1 MSSRRVQKH
10 GDVCACRRA
19 ALSIERIQD
28 MYWCAG
34 IDAGCRVAATPSPS
48 TLPFCPCPSASL
60 CLAAQVQCSPLTC
73 SLTIV
78 ALTLTFA
85 RLAVAPRSSH
95 RRQRSQRSHPFAL
108 HRRWHEPLTAFR
120 AIPTLDPSSC
130 PLRAFMTIRSTRL
143 FLTKSTS
150 IRINTRIIPS
160 SISPRSTPGTHT
172 TPTPTPTPTHLE
184 PIPTH
189 TLSHR
194 RTCRPKATPTHRHHP
209 RAVPSPVSPRGN
221 RPTSRCI
228 GNCSFRMTLPTGPC
242 RRSSL
247 VPGQT
252 SSRSTRGEQG
262 D

>member
-1 MSSRRVQKH
+1 M
-10 GDVCACRRA
+10 
-19 ALSIERIQD
+19 
-28 MYWCAG
+28 
-34 IDAGCRVAATPSPS
+34 RVASSSLVHRTGALGSMPVAESQRPRRHQ
-48 TLPFCPCPSASL
+48 L
-60 CLAAQVQCSPLTC
+60 CLSAHVHPHLFVSLPKCSAAR
-73 SLTIV
+73 SL
-78 ALTLTFA
+78 AHL
-85 RLAVAPRSSH
+85 RLSHSHSHSHVSLLLLAPRSSR

-160 SISPRSTPGTHT
+160 SISPKSTPGTHT

-228 GNCSFRMTLPTGPC
+228 GNCSFRMILPTGPC